1 MFYDPLPFYFLKEN
15 MTLLDD
21 FHWQQH
27 ILHRRLELLLMLGLP
42 LL

>member
-1 MFYDPLPFYFLKEN
+1 MIHCHFPFSKKCDFW
-15 MTLLDD
+15 MI

-42 LL
+42 LLWF